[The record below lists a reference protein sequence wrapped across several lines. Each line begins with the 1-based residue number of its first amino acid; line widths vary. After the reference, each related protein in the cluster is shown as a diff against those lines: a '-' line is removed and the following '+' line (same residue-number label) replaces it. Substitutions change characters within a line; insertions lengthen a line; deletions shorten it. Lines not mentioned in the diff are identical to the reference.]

1 MEKKLT
7 QNEKELLDLLRSGDD
22 DFTQNM
28 FIMLGFTLAFGN
40 EFLTEMN
47 DYLDKQDLV
56 GMKNAL
62 EGYKNRFET
71 LNNNN
76 T

>member
-1 MEKKLT
+1 MKKELT
-7 QNEKELLDLLRSGDD
+7 KNEQELLDLLRGGDD
-22 DFTQNM
+22 YFTQIM
-28 FIMLGFTLAFGN
+28 FRMLGFTLAFGN

-62 EGYKNRFET
+62 EGYKAKFEA